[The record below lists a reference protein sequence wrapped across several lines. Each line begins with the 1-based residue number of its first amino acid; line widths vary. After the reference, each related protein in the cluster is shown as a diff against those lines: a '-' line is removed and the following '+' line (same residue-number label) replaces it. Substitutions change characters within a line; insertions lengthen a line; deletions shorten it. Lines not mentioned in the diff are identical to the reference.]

1 MADFY
6 PAWNNTCQ
14 IVRTIRNEY
23 SDQIDDR
30 LDSVQCIFRII
41 NTIQRGTNQ
50 EVNDSDATVW
60 FPIETSV
67 SLGDLITKDGVYYQ
81 IERIN
86 YAQGLRNAPQFIKC
100 DLKINK
106 AAIS

>member
-14 IVRTIRNEY
+14 KVIVSRDEY
-23 SDQIDDR
+23 GDYRQTSLQT
-30 LDSVQCIFRII
+30 LDCVFRII
-41 NTIQRGTNQ
+41 NTMRRGTHM
-50 EVNDSDATVW
+50 EIDDADAMVW
-60 FPIETSV
+60 FPIETDV
-67 SLGDLITKDGVYYQ
+67 TLGTLLVKDGVYYQ

-100 DLKINK
+100 DLKITVQ
-106 AAIS
+106 AVS